1 MNREGA
7 AAGGPEIRTRRAAP
21 RVKATTMYRT
31 NTIIVGG
38 GQAGLA
44 MSRSLLDRGIGH
56 LVLER
61 GRVAERWRSERWD
74 SLMFQFPNW
83 SLRLPGQEYRG
94 DRPDGFATRDEVIAF
109 IERYRERVG
118 APVRTGV
125 RVDRVRPT
133 DGGFRLEITDG
144 DVDAV
149 NVVVATGPY
158 QEPILPAV
166 RHAIPPAVLQLHA
179 SGYRNPA
186 QLPAGAV
193 LVVGSGASG
202 CQIVEDLLAAGRKVF
217 FSVGR
222 HRRYPR
228 RYRGRDM
235 FWWMERI
242 GALDQTLDERPEARD
257 RPNPLVTGV
266 GGGHEID
273 LRDYAAAG
281 VTLLG
286 HLRDVTGS
294 RLHLADDL
302 EPLLAAGD
310 ESVGMFTRAVDAYIA
325 RIGLAVPPEPPRPI
339 PPARGA
345 PAAPIRELDLAA
357 SGSMSVVWATGF
369 RRDFRWIEAPV
380 FDERG
385 EPIHRRGVTGCAGL
399 YFLGL
404 PWLHKLKSSVLCG
417 VGDDAAHVAEHITY
431 DVIGARLPR
440 APRA

>member
-1 MNREGA
+1 MTASSE
-7 AAGGPEIRTRRAAP
+7 T
-21 RVKATTMYRT
+21 V
-31 NTIIVGG
+31 IVGG
-38 GQAGLA
+38 GHAGLA
-44 MSRSLLDRGIGH
+44 LSYH
-56 LVLER
+56 LGRLGRPHVILER

-83 SLRLPGQEYRG
+83 SLRLPGHEYRG
-94 DRPDGFATRDEVIAF
+94 DRPDGFATREEVIAF
-109 IERYRERVG
+109 IERYRELVN

-125 RVDRVRPT
+125 RVDCVRPV
-133 DGGFRLEITDG
+133 DGGFRLETSSG
-144 DVDAV
+144 DVDAA

-166 RHAIPPAVLQLHA
+166 RHALPPTIVQVHA
-179 SGYRNPA
+179 SSYRNPA

-202 CQIVEDLLAAGRKVF
+202 CQIVEDLLAAGRTVYL
-217 FSVGR
+217 SVGR

-228 RYRGRDM
+228 RYRGHDM

-242 GALDQTLDERPEARD
+242 GALDQTLDERPDARE

-286 HLRDVTGS
+286 HLEAVTGS

-302 EPLLAAGD
+302 ESLLAAGD
-310 ESVGMFTRAVDAYIA
+310 ESVGVFTRTVDACIA
-325 RIGLAVPPEPPRPI
+325 RSGLAAPTEAAPPAGSLRPVPPRVVSP
-339 PPARGA
+339 
-345 PAAPIRELDLAA
+345 PIRELDLAA
-357 SGSMSVVWATGF
+357 SGIMAVVWATGF
-369 RRDFRWIEAPV
+369 RRDFSWIDAPV
-380 FDERG
+380 FDGRG

-417 VGDDAAHVAEHITY
+417 VGDDAAHLADHIAA
-431 DVIGARLPR
+431 GATRTRPGLIRR
-440 APRA
+440 A

>member
-1 MNREGA
+1 MTASSE
-7 AAGGPEIRTRRAAP
+7 T
-21 RVKATTMYRT
+21 V
-31 NTIIVGG
+31 IVGG
-38 GQAGLA
+38 GHAGLA
-44 MSRSLLDRGIGH
+44 LSYH
-56 LVLER
+56 LGRLERPHLILER

-94 DRPDGFATRDEVIAF
+94 DRPDGFATREEVIAF
-109 IERYRERVG
+109 IERYHELVN

-125 RVDRVRPT
+125 RVDRVRPMN
-133 DGGFRLEITDG
+133 GGFRLETTGGAI
-144 DVDAV
+144 DAA

-158 QEPILPAV
+158 QEPILPPV
-166 RHAIPPAVLQLHA
+166 RHALPPTVFQVHA

-202 CQIVEDLLAAGRKVF
+202 CQIVEDLLAAGRTVY

-242 GALDQTLDERPEARD
+242 GALDQTLDERPDARE

-286 HLRDVTGS
+286 HLQAVTGS

-302 EPLLAAGD
+302 ETLLAAGD
-310 ESVGMFTRAVDAYIA
+310 ESVGVFTRAVDAYVA
-325 RIGLAVPPEPPRPI
+325 RSGL
-339 PPARGA
+339 GA
-345 PAAPIRELDLAA
+345 PTEAPPPPGSLRPVPRRVGSPPIRELDLAA
-357 SGSMSVVWATGF
+357 SGIMAVVWATGF
-369 RRDFRWIEAPV
+369 RRDFSWIDAPV

-417 VGDDAAHVAEHITY
+417 VGDDAAHLADHIAA
-431 DVIGARLPR
+431 GATRTRPGLIRR
-440 APRA
+440 A

>member
-1 MNREGA
+1 MTASSE
-7 AAGGPEIRTRRAAP
+7 T
-21 RVKATTMYRT
+21 V
-31 NTIIVGG
+31 IVGG
-38 GQAGLA
+38 GHAGLA
-44 MSRSLLDRGIGH
+44 LSYH
-56 LVLER
+56 LGRLGRPHVILER

-83 SLRLPGQEYRG
+83 SLRLPGHEYRG
-94 DRPDGFATRDEVIAF
+94 SDPDGFATRDEVIAF
-109 IERYRERVG
+109 IERYRELVD

-125 RVDRVRPT
+125 RVDRVRPM
-133 DGGFRLEITDG
+133 DGGFRLETTEGPIE
-144 DVDAV
+144 AV

-158 QEPILPAV
+158 QEPVLPAV
-166 RHAIPPAVLQLHA
+166 RHALPTGVVQVHA

-186 QLPAGAV
+186 QLPAGTV

-202 CQIVEDLLAAGRKVF
+202 CQIVEDLLAAGRTVYL
-217 FSVGR
+217 SLGR

-242 GALDQTLDERPEARD
+242 GALDQTLEERPEARE

-286 HLRDVTGS
+286 HLVDVTGS
-294 RLHLADDL
+294 RLHLADDVAA
-302 EPLLAAGD
+302 LLAAGD
-310 ESVGMFTRAVDAYIA
+310 ESVGVFTRAVDAYIA
-325 RIGLAVPPEPPRPI
+325 RSGLAAPVEAPPPVGVLRAASPTS
-339 PPARGA
+339 
-345 PAAPIRELDLAA
+345 AAPTASIRDLDLAA
-357 SGSMSVVWATGF
+357 AGITSVVWATGF
-369 RRDFRWIEAPV
+369 RRDFGWIDAPV

-385 EPIHRRGVTGCAGL
+385 EPIHRRGVTGCEGL

-417 VGDDAAHVAEHITY
+417 VGDDAAHLADHIAA
-431 DVIGARLPR
+431 G
-440 APRA
+440 APRTRPGLIRRA

>member
-1 MNREGA
+1 MTASYE
-7 AAGGPEIRTRRAAP
+7 T
-21 RVKATTMYRT
+21 V
-31 NTIIVGG
+31 IVGG
-38 GQAGLA
+38 GHAGLA
-44 MSRSLLDRGIGH
+44 LSYH
-56 LVLER
+56 LGRLGRPHVILER

-133 DGGFRLEITDG
+133 DGGFRLETTDG
-144 DVDAV
+144 DADAV

-166 RHAIPPAVLQLHA
+166 RHAMPPAVLQLHA

-242 GALDQTLDERPEARD
+242 GALDQTLDERPDARD

-266 GGGHEID
+266 AGGHEID

-286 HLRDVTGS
+286 HLRSVTAS

-310 ESVGMFTRAVDAYIA
+310 ESVGVFTRAVDAYIA
-325 RIGLAVPPEPPRPI
+325 RTGLAVPPEPPRPI

-357 SGSMSVVWATGF
+357 SGITSVVWATGF

-417 VGDDAAHVAEHITY
+417 VGDDAAHLAECVAY
-431 DVIGARLPR
+431 DVIGPRLPR
-440 APRA
+440 APRAPGRT

>member
-1 MNREGA
+1 MTGSYE
-7 AAGGPEIRTRRAAP
+7 T
-21 RVKATTMYRT
+21 V
-31 NTIIVGG
+31 IVGG
-38 GQAGLA
+38 GHAGLA
-44 MSRSLLDRGIGH
+44 LSYH
-56 LVLER
+56 LARLRRPHVILER

-83 SLRLPGQEYRG
+83 SLRLPGQAYRG
-94 DRPDGFATRDEVIAF
+94 DDPDGFATRDEVIAF
-109 IERYRERVG
+109 IERYRAAIA

-125 RVDRVRPT
+125 RVARVRPT
-133 DGGFRLEITDG
+133 AGGFRLETTEG
-144 DVDAV
+144 PTEAV

-158 QEPILPAV
+158 QEPMLPAV
-166 RHAIPPAVLQLHA
+166 RHALPPGIAQVHA

-186 QLPAGAV
+186 QLPAGAA

-202 CQIVEDLLAAGRKVF
+202 CQIVEDLLAAGRTVYL
-217 FSVGR
+217 SLGR

-242 GALDQTLDERPEARD
+242 GALDQTLEERPEARE

-266 GGGHEID
+266 GGGHDID

-286 HLRDVTGS
+286 HLVDVSGS
-294 RLHLADDL
+294 RLRLADDVAA
-302 EPLLAAGD
+302 LLTAGD
-310 ESVGMFTRAVDAYIA
+310 ESVGVFTRAVDAYVA
-325 RIGLAVPPEPPRPI
+325 RSGLAAPAPPPPVDRLPAELPEPV
-339 PPARGA
+339 
-345 PAAPIRELDLAA
+345 RELDLAA
-357 SGSMSVVWATGF
+357 AGITSVIWATGF
-369 RRDFRWIEAPV
+369 RRDFTWIDAPV

-417 VGDDAAHVAEHITY
+417 VGDDAAHLADHIAY
-431 DVIGARLPR
+431 DLIGARSLR
-440 APRA
+440 APRAPGRD

>member
-1 MNREGA
+1 
-7 AAGGPEIRTRRAAP
+7 
-21 RVKATTMYRT
+21 
-31 NTIIVGG
+31 
-38 GQAGLA
+38 
-44 MSRSLLDRGIGH
+44 
-56 LVLER
+56 
-61 GRVAERWRSERWD
+61 VAERWRSERWD

-83 SLRLPGQEYRG
+83 SLRLPGQEYG
-94 DRPDGFATRDEVIAF
+94 GSRPDGFATRDEVIAF
-109 IERYRERVG
+109 IDRYREAID

-125 RVDRVRPT
+125 RVDRVHPI
-133 DGGFRLEITDG
+133 DGGFRLETTEG
-144 DVDAV
+144 PLEAV

-158 QEPILPAV
+158 QEPVLPAF
-166 RHAIPPAVLQLHA
+166 RQAVPQAVFQVHS

-202 CQIVEDLLAAGRKVF
+202 CQIVEDLFAAGRTVY

-242 GALDQTLDERPEARD
+242 GALDQTLEERPEARE

-286 HLRDVTGS
+286 HLLDVTGS
-294 RLHLADDL
+294 QLHLADDL
-302 EPLLAAGD
+302 EALLAAGD
-310 ESVGMFTRAVDAYIA
+310 ESVAVFTRAVDAYVA
-325 RIGLAVPPEPPRPI
+325 RSGLPTPAETAAPPRTEPPPS
-339 PPARGA
+339 
-345 PAAPIRELDLAA
+345 IRALDLASA
-357 SGSMSVVWATGF
+357 GIASVVWATGF
-369 RRDFRWIEAPV
+369 RRDFGWLDAPIL
-380 FDERG
+380 DGRG

-417 VGDDAAHVAEHITY
+417 VGDDAAHLADHIAY
-431 DVIGARLPR
+431 DLIGARLPR
-440 APRA
+440 APSAPGRD